1 MMKKPN
7 VILSVMLLFTII
19 LFTNEVRSQTFCNPL
34 NISYRFS
41 PKKPSYR
48 TAANPT
54 IVSYKGNYYLFTT
67 QSGGYWHSKD
77 LLNWIFITTND
88 LPFEKDAPT
97 AAVIN
102 GSLYYLPLGSKIIYK
117 SDDPLS
123 GKWEVYN
130 DDFPLPVGDPDL
142 FQDTDGKVYLY
153 FGCTNNGYLQA
164 VELDVNNKLNPI
176 GKPVNV
182 LKGNPALHGWERF
195 GDYNT
200 GTESPWTEAPW
211 VNKHNGKHYYQYS
224 APGTEFKS
232 YADGYCVSDKPLGPF
247 TYAANNP
254 FSAKPEGFIDGAG
267 HGSTFTDQY
276 GNYWHIATMSISVKH
291 KFERRLGLF
300 PVTFDKQDNLIAHTE
315 FSDYPMIMPNHKIND
330 VSELFP
336 GWMML
341 SYNKK
346 AEASSHLDANPASLA
361 FNEEVRDY
369 WSAKTG
375 DKGEWISVDLGSIST
390 INAVQINFAEN
401 ETQLYGREGILAQ
414 QYLIEY
420 SNDKKAWKKLI
431 DRTSNTEDLTHQYH
445 VMKNPVKARYLKV
458 TNYRVPGGTFAISGF
473 RVFGTGNSKK
483 PTKVSSFDMLRDN
496 ADPRNVKLSWKKQTG
511 AIGYN
516 IRFGTAKDKLYRNYQ
531 VYGDTNLTIR
541 SLNRDQKY
549 WFAIDAFGENGVTR
563 GNTQ

>member
-1 MMKKPN
+1 MKKTT
-7 VILSVMLLFTII
+7 VILSVLIMFIGI
-19 LFTNEVRSQTFCNPL
+19 LFTTEARSQTFCNPL
-34 NISYRFS
+34 NISYRFGL
-41 PKKPSYR
+41 KKPSFR
-48 TAANPT
+48 TAADPT
-54 IVSYKGNYYLFTT
+54 IVLFKNNYYLFAT

-77 LLNWIFITTND
+77 LLNWTFITTKD

-97 AAVIN
+97 AVVIN
-102 GSLYYLPLGSKIIYK
+102 GAMYYLPLGSKIIYK
-117 SDDPLS
+117 SDDPLT
-123 GKWEVYN
+123 GKWEIYN
-130 DDFPLPVGDPDL
+130 DNFPLPVGDPDL
-142 FQDTDGKVYLY
+142 FQDTDGRVYLY

-164 VELDVNNKLNPI
+164 VELDLHNKLNPI
-176 GKPVNV
+176 GNPVNV
-182 LKGNPALHGWERF
+182 LKGNPDVHGWERF

-211 VNKHNGKHYYQYS
+211 VNKHNGRYYYQYS

-232 YADGYCVSDKPLGPF
+232 YADGYYMSDKPLGPF

-254 FSAKPEGFIDGAG
+254 FSGKPEGFINAAG
-267 HGSTFTDQY
+267 HGCTFADKY
-276 GNYWHIATMSISVKH
+276 GNYWHIATMTISVKH

-300 PVTFDKQDNLIAHTE
+300 PVTFDKQDNLIARTE
-315 FSDYPMIMPNHKIND
+315 FGDYSMVMPDHKIKD

-346 AEASSHLDANPASLA
+346 PEASSHLDANPPSLA

-375 DKGEWISVDLGSIST
+375 HKGEWLSVDLGSIST
-390 INAVQINFAEN
+390 VNAVQLNFAEN
-401 ETQLYGREGILAQ
+401 NTELFGRDKILAQ
-414 QYLIEY
+414 QYLLEY
-420 SNDKKAWKKLI
+420 SNDNKSWKKLV
-431 DRTSNTEDLTHQYH
+431 DKTTNTEDLTHQYQ
-445 VMKNPVKARYLKV
+445 VMKTPVKARYLKV

-473 RVFGTGNSKK
+473 RVFGAGKSKK
-483 PTKVSSFDMLRDN
+483 PTKVSSFDMLRN
-496 ADPRNVKLSWKKQTG
+496 EADMRNVKLSWKKQAD

-531 VYGDTNLTIR
+531 VYSDTIVTIR
-541 SLNRDQKY
+541 SLEKYQKY

-563 GNTQ
+563 GNIQ